1 MWMAHIDGYDSV
13 QVFSEDKE
21 KAKKKAVQIKKKRC
35 RDDLDKWTWEE
46 CEEFYGAWVVEIK
59 EGLVL
64 YDNSKGE

>member
-1 MWMAHIDGYDSV
+1 MYMAHIDGYDSV

-35 RDDLDKWTWEE
+35 RDDLEKWTWDE
-46 CEEFYGAWVVEIK
+46 CDEYYGAWVVEIK

-64 YDNSKGE
+64 YDNR